1 MSVAHY
7 TANSLAEFVEQI
19 CKIKN
24 SLRQN
29 GAEFNEVSLF
39 RGQADESY
47 ELLPSLARPII
58 SESSES
64 LIHEE
69 RNLIEMAKFRLPSI
83 FQESMRPLERLALL
97 QHYGV
102 PTRLLDITENAFVAL
117 YFACCSCSKI
127 IKRLFRQLRSN
138 RACLP
143 KCRQCRILCNSCRI
157 S

>member
-117 YFACCSCSKI
+117 YFACCSSKTTNVEVI
-127 IKRLFRQLRSN
+127 VFKN
-138 RACLP
+138 
-143 KCRQCRILCNSCRI
+143 N
-157 S
+157 

>member
-83 FQESMRPLERLALL
+83 FQESMRPLERLALYSTMVFQPDYLILLKTLLSHYTLLVVHQKL
-97 QHYGV
+97 QMAK
-102 PTRLLDITENAFVAL
+102 L
-117 YFACCSCSKI
+117 
-127 IKRLFRQLRSN
+127 
-138 RACLP
+138 
-143 KCRQCRILCNSCRI
+143 
-157 S
+157 